1 MSVDALEQTLERR
14 SGLLGMSGFSADVRE
29 LLAAR
34 DNPAARLALEVL
46 SWRLRASLGA
56 MTAVLGGVDLIV
68 FTGGIGE
75 HSAEIRASAL
85 DGGLGV
91 GALPDEQRNATV
103 TEGRFESAASGP
115 ALAVVAAR
123 EGWQLARAVAAVAFS
138 PRDGD

>member
-1 MSVDALEQTLERR
+1 
-14 SGLLGMSGFSADVRE
+14 
-29 LLAAR
+29 
-34 DNPAARLALEVL
+34 
-46 SWRLRASLGA
+46 